1 MKKKNTLLSISVFL
15 LFVSSCGTDPEN
27 EDNNNL
33 SGDTDI
39 ALGEVGNTG
48 YTVIGMNG
56 DYTRLDGIEITENDN
71 GIVNIHINTDI
82 SNISGLDNMSDLV
95 SSIYPGFQSE
105 DGKLVTD
112 LKYKIT
118 SDGIQD
124 YNNVDGKAHTLVK
137 YDSNVGD
144 TYTVNLANGNTLTRK
159 VTAKSTEDD
168 FQWGFYYIKT
178 ITVEQNAIAPGI
190 SKYRFRANHKFGLVF
205 VEAIMEDG
213 TSTEMYVY
221 PSNY

>member
-1 MKKKNTLLSISVFL
+1 M
-15 LFVSSCGTDPEN
+15 
-27 EDNNNL
+27 
-33 SGDTDI
+33 
-39 ALGEVGNTG
+39 
-48 YTVIGMNG
+48 
-56 DYTRLDGIEITENDN
+56 
-71 GIVNIHINTDI
+71 
-82 SNISGLDNMSDLV
+82 
-95 SSIYPGFQSE
+95 
-105 DGKLVTD
+105 
-112 LKYKIT
+112 
-118 SDGIQD
+118 
-124 YNNVDGKAHTLVK
+124 VK

-144 TYTVNLANGNTLTRK
+144 TYTVNFANGNTLTRK

-190 SKYRFRANHKFGLVF
+190 SKYRFRANHRFGLVF